1 VGTTDTVKDNV
12 YALAREAVNF
22 FYEVPTLVINWDTA
36 HVGKRPTPLAMNSY
50 RTSPTRRGA
59 QAAIAP
65 GELRI
70 VPWEMGLTPNG
81 ANVFA

>member
-1 VGTTDTVKDNV
+1 LL
-12 YALAREAVNF
+12 ALQKCKPLPDIKYQIEAVPSSAMPKSMLVKACN
-22 FYEVPTLVINWDTA
+22 YTLTLRTRLTRFLDYPV
-36 HVGKRPTPLAMNSY
+36 LELSNS
-50 RTSPTRRGA
+50 S
-59 QAAIAP
+59 